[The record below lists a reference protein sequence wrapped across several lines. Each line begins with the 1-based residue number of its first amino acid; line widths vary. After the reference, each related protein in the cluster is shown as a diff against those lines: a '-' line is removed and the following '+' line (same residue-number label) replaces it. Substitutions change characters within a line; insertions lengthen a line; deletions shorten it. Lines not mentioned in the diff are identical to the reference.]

1 LEKSNSLLGGEP
13 IPAVAMLDQVIDL
26 KFGAPVDSWLE
37 ETLLTP
43 VSDILGRPSKRFR
56 AKLVDLGCL
65 LTSQCSG
72 LTDTEHTLCLCFGD
86 MIELLH
92 AGSLVV
98 DDIEDQSQVRRGQP
112 TLHLKYGLP
121 VALNAGNWL
130 YFWPLMLVDTMCL
143 PPEKELRVQ
152 RLCHRMM
159 VKLHCGQALDSG
171 VTVDMLPQKKVPG
184 VCLASMELKTG
195 AMIALAL
202 SLGSVAAESPVEPL
216 PALDEF
222 GHGFGIALQMFDDIG
237 NLQGQKEP
245 EKRYEDLID
254 RRPCWTLAFAAQNFS
269 EIIYRSF
276 IEAVHLL
283 PDDGPLQSWLAEQDF
298 LSIARRDALNYLERV
313 YQRFENSL
321 GPERHNKAGVLEQL
335 RLLGQQVSNSYH

>member
-1 LEKSNSLLGGEP
+1 LVKSNSLLGGEP
-13 IPAVAMLDQVIDL
+13 IPVVAMLDRVLYL
-26 KFGAPVDSWLE
+26 KFGAPGDGWLE
-37 ETLLTP
+37 ETLLTQE
-43 VSDILGRPSKRFR
+43 SDILGRPSKRFR

-65 LTSQCSG
+65 LTSQYSE

-92 AGSLVV
+92 AGSLVI
-98 DDIEDQSQVRRGQP
+98 DDIEDQSEVRRGKS
-112 TLHLKYGLP
+112 TLHLKSGLP
-121 VALNAGNWL
+121 VALNAGDWL
-130 YFWPLMLVDTMCL
+130 YFWPLMLVYTICL

-171 VTVDMLPQKKVPG
+171 VTVDMLAQKKVPG

-202 SLGSVAAESPVEPL
+202 LLGSVAAELPVEPL
-216 PALDEF
+216 SALDEF

-237 NLQGQKEP
+237 NLHGQKEP

-254 RRPCWTLAFAAQNFS
+254 RQPCWVMAFAAQNFS
-269 EIIYRSF
+269 EIISRSF

-283 PDDGPLQSWLAEQDF
+283 PDDGPLQNWLADQDF
-298 LSIARRDALNYLERV
+298 ISIARRDAFKYLERV

-321 GPERHNKAGVLEQL
+321 GPEHRNKAGVLKQL
-335 RLLGQQVSNSYH
+335 RLLGHKISNSYH